1 MFSAD
6 LNGKVGKFDIN
17 ALLSVD
23 SGSCTALIG
32 PSGAGKTTV
41 LRMIAGLHPVD
52 SGTIKFGSEVWFDSS
67 ARINLLPEQRSVGM
81 VFQQFA
87 LFPRMT
93 ALGNVG
99 YPLSHLP
106 AVERDQRA
114 HELLAMAGI
123 ESVAKQYPTQLS
135 GGERQRV
142 AVARALAREPSV
154 LLLDEP
160 FSSLDGDTGALLR
173 SLVAEKIAADS
184 IACIVV
190 THDPADID
198 GLATTTVRLDS
209 GDARMLP

>member
-17 ALLSVD
+17 ASLSVD

-67 ARINLLPEQRSVGM
+67 ARINLLPEQRS
-81 VFQQFA
+81 
-87 LFPRMT
+87 
-93 ALGNVG
+93 
-99 YPLSHLP
+99 
-106 AVERDQRA
+106 
-114 HELLAMAGI
+114 
-123 ESVAKQYPTQLS
+123 LS
-135 GGERQRV
+135 GGERKRV

-173 SLVAEKIAADS
+173 SLVAEKVAADS